1 MSGIEVSVKLEVLN
15 WILQRIR
22 TEDVPS
28 SAVEL
33 LTDWQSG
40 EKTPAFDEVEEVSR
54 EIHIPFGYFFLDQP
68 LMEHFPLMEYRTVK
82 GTADSEPSRELID
95 TVDQMMEI
103 QDWETEC
110 LQENG
115 CGELSFVG
123 SVDSKV
129 SSESIAESIRKHLHL
144 SPDWFV
150 SCRTTKEAFQLL
162 RSRLEDCGVLVM
174 TSGIARNDPGRVLN
188 IKEFRAFTIMNRY
201 APLIFINSV
210 DTETGKLF

>member
-1 MSGIEVSVKLEVLN
+1 MSGIEVSVKPEVLK

-22 TEDVPS
+22 PEDVPS

-33 LTDWQSG
+33 LNGWQSA
-40 EKTPAFDEVEEVSR
+40 EKTPDFDEVEEVSR
-54 EIHIPFGYFFLDQP
+54 EIHIPFGYFFLDRP
-68 LMEHFPLMEYRTVK
+68 PMEHFPLMEYRTVK

-115 CGELSFVG
+115 CGKLSFVG
-123 SVDSKV
+123 SVDSKA
-129 SSESIAESIRKHLHL
+129 SSESIAESIRKHLRL

-162 RSRLEDCGVLVM
+162 
-174 TSGIARNDPGRVLN
+174 
-188 IKEFRAFTIMNRY
+188 
-201 APLIFINSV
+201 
-210 DTETGKLF
+210 